1 MSDLQ
6 DFTQKNRRHTG
17 TTGILVSDTGSG
29 SGDRVNEKGRLRFN
43 DTSDLLEYYNGNDW
57 KSIDAPPSITGFT
70 LNDVGGSAVTSV
82 NIDNEASGTSTI
94 EVLGS
99 LFDTTNGTITFV
111 GTAENISPVS
121 TTRNSANKF
130 TITITNSD
138 FDISNSPYTIKLTN
152 GSGLS
157 AEVVAAISADQT
169 TPTFTNAA
177 DTTFTLFDSTR
188 DAGIAAADLCGA
200 SGASSFAVTT
210 GSLPSGLSMTSSTGA
225 ITGTANAVGSDTTST
240 FTVTATG
247 DDATA
252 TRQFKITVKAPSI
265 TQITSTGAGN
275 FSVPTG
281 VSSLNIMM
289 VAGGGSGGTSL
300 GSGAGAGGMLEGTLT
315 VTPGSTIA
323 YNVGAGGTQSQGSD
337 YHSGY
342 YGSNTTFG
350 PIPGPGATAT
360 AVGGGYGCGHASGG
374 PKGSGTPGQQ
384 NSNQV
389 NIGGQGGSSGGTG
402 SADQPSNNV
411 AAATTIQGDSAGLTG
426 YGNYGG
432 TGGGN
437 NPQHSHSG
445 GGGGGAG
452 GAGGNPSGGNSGNG
466 GVGRVSNIT
475 GSPVYYAGGGGGSY
489 HPPQGG
495 SAGSGGN
502 GGGTAG
508 GTSGNRS
515 SAGTANRGGG
525 TGCGGHPAG
534 GGGTG
539 GPGIIVIKI

>member
-210 GSLPSGLSMTSSTGA
+210 GSLPSGLSMTAGTGA
-225 ITGTANAVGSDTTST
+225 ITGTADAVGSDTTST

-247 DDATA
+247 DDASA
-252 TRQFKITVKAPSI
+252 TRQFKITVKAPI
-265 TQITSTGAGN
+265 TTSITSTG
-275 FSVPTG
+275 
-281 VSSLNIMM
+281 
-289 VAGGGSGGTSL
+289 
-300 GSGAGAGGMLEGTLT
+300 
-315 VTPGSTIA
+315 
-323 YNVGAGGTQSQGSD
+323 
-337 YHSGY
+337 
-342 YGSNTTFG
+342 
-350 PIPGPGATAT
+350 
-360 AVGGGYGCGHASGG
+360 
-374 PKGSGTPGQQ
+374 
-384 NSNQV
+384 
-389 NIGGQGGSSGGTG
+389 
-402 SADQPSNNV
+402 V
-411 AAATTIQGDSAGLTG
+411 AAAADAALVPFCALRTCNLFGDVLLLT
-426 YGNYGG
+426 YK
-432 TGGGN
+432 
-437 NPQHSHSG
+437 
-445 GGGGGAG
+445 
-452 GAGGNPSGGNSGNG
+452 
-466 GVGRVSNIT
+466 
-475 GSPVYYAGGGGGSY
+475 
-489 HPPQGG
+489 
-495 SAGSGGN
+495 
-502 GGGTAG
+502 
-508 GTSGNRS
+508 TSLPIS
-515 SAGTANRGGG
+515 
-525 TGCGGHPAG
+525 
-534 GGGTG
+534 
-539 GPGIIVIKI
+539 IYD